1 MALSKKT
8 GGLILAILAWAMA
21 GAAAQFPMRHR
32 HLRGGCEGTL
42 EVSES
47 GVRFAGPKSHGWQWK
62 LGQIR
67 QLKLAPDRIV
77 VTTYENGRL
86 PGTERS
92 YEFSGAVPAAELYAL
107 LKDRMDQ
114 RLIAETTQPPPAGPV
129 WSPPVKHVGR
139 AGSQGTLELT
149 PETIAYRT
157 QGLGESRTW
166 RYTDIAGISSSGP
179 FQLTITTLEL
189 APAQYGGR
197 KDFNFE
203 LQQPITEANYNR
215 LWLQVEMKN
224 GRIPYQVIIA
234 SDWPTG
240 H

>member
-1 MALSKKT
+1 MSAK
-8 GGLILAILAWAMA
+8 A
-21 GAAAQFPMRHR
+21 GCDSRDRKAHA
-32 HLRGGCEGTL
+32 
-42 EVSES
+42 
-47 GVRFAGPKSHGWQWK
+47 WQWK
-62 LGQIR
+62 LDQIR
-67 QLKLAPDRIV
+67 QLELAPDRVV
-77 VTTYENGRL
+77 VTSYQNGKL

-114 RLIAETTQPPPAGPV
+114 RLVAELAQPPAGGPV
-129 WSPPVKHVGR
+129 WSLPVKHVGR

-157 QGLGESRTW
+157 QALDESRTW

-189 APAQYGGR
+189 APAHYGGR

-203 LQQPITEANYNR
+203 LQHPITEASYNR

-224 GRIPYQVIIA
+224 GRIPYQVIA
-234 SDWPTG
+234 TSDWPIG